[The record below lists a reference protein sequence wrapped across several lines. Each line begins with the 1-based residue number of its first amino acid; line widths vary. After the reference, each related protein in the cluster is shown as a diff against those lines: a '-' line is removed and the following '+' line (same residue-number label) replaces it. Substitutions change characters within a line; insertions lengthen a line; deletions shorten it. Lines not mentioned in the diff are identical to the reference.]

1 MFTNNELQKH
11 LIEDGFFENNSELIM
26 IDDYN
31 CLNISDEAIDFF
43 VNSFENTGVQII
55 KIYYQVKLPGRPMN
69 LENYK
74 RVIEAYANKCHIDKN
89 LFEGFLHLINKDN
102 KTNISNLFNNIAKQW
117 DKIYNYIN
125 QYKKFYERMEN
136 IGVFVKFYPY
146 KSLSLEPPFHGRYW
160 LTPNGK
166 GYIVD
171 GSLST
176 YGRGRIF
183 AQRMDEENY
192 SLIYDLYRG
201 KIIQNI
207 IIQDGINKVHFLDTA
222 NRVRFL

>member
-31 CLNISDEAIDFF
+31 CLNISDEAIDLF
-43 VNSFENTGVQII
+43 VNSFENTGVEII

>member
-43 VNSFENTGVQII
+43 VNSFENTGVEII

-146 KSLSLEPPFHGRYW
+146 KSLSLEPPFHGIYW